1 MTSEVDKQW
10 LKSIT
15 MEAMNRLEE
24 LKLEPESSL
33 DLSLDN
39 ITATPEEAPQEESQ
53 PTPAKGAPPKRRQ
66 PSRGNPL
73 SENIHSMHLCY
84 IIYVNIMKNSIS
96 IRGLHSVIH
105 SLAFY

>member
-1 MTSEVDKQW
+1 MTSEADKQW

-24 LKLEPESSL
+24 LKLEPESSP
-33 DLSLDN
+33 DLSL
-39 ITATPEEAPQEESQ
+39 TATPEEAPQEESQ

-73 SENIHSMHLCY
+73 LVNIHSIDLCF
-84 IIYVNIMKNSIS
+84 IICIKKNSVPIE
-96 IRGLHSVIH
+96 GLHSVIH
-105 SLAFY
+105 SFAFY